1 MYISNDLR
9 RREKIVDINSISYYK
24 QNIVTKT
31 IAFSDKILTTQNIK
45 SSLCAIIME
54 VVQKWILPFAPLE
67 ML

>member
-31 IAFSDKILTTQNIK
+31 IAFSDKILTTQNI
-45 SSLCAIIME
+45 
-54 VVQKWILPFAPLE
+54 
-67 ML
+67 